1 MLPCFLDTPT
11 NSSTEPEAL
20 LLKMLVEAFP
30 RPPPSSTCP
39 SLISLL
45 TELHPNNNMMWCC
58 YLGYFSRVSRDLNDR
73 KFTEIV
79 DSVFERFEEKERM
92 RRSSQSQQSKQKTRV
107 SPTTVP
113 ADPLAA
119 ARQSPK
125 YENEMKETEALK
137 LKVLEAQR
145 AAEEAQRTAQ
155 EMIRQAMEAKEEVRG
170 D

>member
-1 MLPCFLDTPT
+1 
-11 NSSTEPEAL
+11 
-20 LLKMLVEAFP
+20 
-30 RPPPSSTCP
+30 
-39 SLISLL
+39 
-45 TELHPNNNMMWCC
+45 
-58 YLGYFSRVSRDLNDR
+58 
-73 KFTEIV
+73 
-79 DSVFERFEEKERM
+79 M

-125 YENEMKETEALK
+125 YENEMKEIEALK